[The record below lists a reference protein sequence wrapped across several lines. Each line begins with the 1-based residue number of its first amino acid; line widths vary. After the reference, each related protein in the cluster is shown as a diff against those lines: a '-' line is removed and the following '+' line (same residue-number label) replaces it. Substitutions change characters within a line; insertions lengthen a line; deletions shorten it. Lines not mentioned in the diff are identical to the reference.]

1 MASRGHWKVL
11 EHHQAKEDGL
21 YPLQLTAG
29 REHGE
34 KVLRGQLRA
43 DMHARQFRG
52 PDDSCLLHAWEILM
66 TTTLKSE
73 QGWVAMGLCRAPRPW
88 FSHRLD
94 AMRKSWPRGLPG
106 ERTEQRC

>member
-1 MASRGHWKVL
+1 MASRGHWKGL

-73 QGWVAMGLCRAPRPW
+73 QGWVAMGLVQGPSPLVFPQTRCHEKELAPR
-88 FSHRLD
+88 
-94 AMRKSWPRGLPG
+94 AAGRKD
-106 ERTEQRC
+106 